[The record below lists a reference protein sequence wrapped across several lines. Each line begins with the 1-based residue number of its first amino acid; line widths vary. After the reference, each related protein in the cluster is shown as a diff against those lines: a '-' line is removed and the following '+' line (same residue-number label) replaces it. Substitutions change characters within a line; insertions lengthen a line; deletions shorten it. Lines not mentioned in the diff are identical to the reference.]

1 MLKDITLGQYY
12 PGKSVV
18 HKLDPRIKIILT
30 VLYIVM
36 LFCASNPIG
45 LAVGITF
52 MLLSYAL
59 SRLPFGMMLKTMKP
73 VLPIIIFTSILNIF
87 FLTEGKVLFNYSFIT
102 ITDKGLIMAVVMS
115 VRILCLISGTALL
128 TYTTSPITLTDG
140 IERLLKPLAKIKFP
154 AHEIAMMMTIALRFI
169 PTLVEETD
177 KIMNA
182 QKARGADLGSG
193 KFIDKIKSFIP
204 ILIPLFV
211 SSFRRADELALAME
225 CRCYRGDKNRTK
237 LVKLEMRG
245 MDFAAL
251 SLGLLFVGAII
262 CGAILPYNFTG
273 FGEIYDIIFYKI

>member
-1 MLKDITLGQYY
+1 MLKDITIGQYY

-36 LFCASNPIG
+36 LFVASNPIG
-45 LAVGITF
+45 LTVGIIF
-52 MLLSYAL
+52 MLSAYLL
-59 SRLPFGMMLKTMKP
+59 SRLPLGMLVKTMKP
-73 VLPIIIFTSILNIF
+73 VLPIIIFTSVLNIF
-87 FLTEGKVLFNYSFIT
+87 FLSEGNELFKIWVIS

-115 VRILCLISGTALL
+115 IRIIALICGTALL

-193 KFIDKIKSFIP
+193 KFLDKIKSFIP

-225 CRCYRGDKNRTK
+225 CRCYHGGEGRTRMK
-237 LVKLEMRG
+237 Q
-245 MDFAAL
+245 L
-251 SLGLLFVGAII
+251 SLSKRDFWAVLVAVVCIAFVILINIFVPSII
-262 CGAILPYNFTG
+262 
-273 FGEIYDIIFYKI
+273 

>member
-1 MLKDITLGQYY
+1 MLKDITIGQYY
-12 PGKSVV
+12 PGKSIV

-36 LFCASNPIG
+36 LFCASNPVG
-45 LAVGITF
+45 LAVGIIF
-52 MLLSYAL
+52 MFSAYAL
-59 SRLPFGMMLKTMKP
+59 SKLPFGMMLKTMKP
-73 VLPIIIFTSILNIF
+73 VLPIIIFTSVLNVF
-87 FLTEGKVLFNYSFIT
+87 FLTEGNEILKFSFIT

-115 VRILCLISGTALL
+115 IRILCLISGTALL

-225 CRCYRGDKNRTK
+225 CRCYHGGEGRTRMK
-237 LVKLEMRG
+237 QLSMSSRDFWAVLVAVLCI
-245 MDFAAL
+245 AAVIL
-251 SLGLLFVGAII
+251 INVFVPSIV
-262 CGAILPYNFTG
+262 
-273 FGEIYDIIFYKI
+273 